1 MVELKLKTM
10 LMTNSKGKE
19 LEVLLCPEYPECPV
33 YIHEDT
39 KKHREAI
46 RKHVKK
52 KHASKK
58 PEMPPPE

>member
-10 LMTNSKGKE
+10 LMTNSKDKE

-33 YIHEDT
+33 YIHEDN

-46 RKHVKK
+46 KRHIKRKHADTVKK
-52 KHASKK
+52 
-58 PEMPPPE
+58 